1 MPDHPFSQEIIP
13 NIQSKPSL
21 VHLVAD
27 SSHPATCCLR
37 EETDPQ
43 WSAFASELHVA
54 ECCGETGIHQPTLIS
69 MKLCPFN
76 LGESVVTLLL
86 FSLAWSEYNFLW
98 VFLVSLDAVNALC
111 SGVFQMQRSRMV
123 TALTTAYKK
132 GKALSHYSIWSWLF
146 IDGHSLT
153 HHKLTTVFSCSSQ
166 GIRSQEY
173 FPGTVLLSEQD
184 RWLKAGG
191 T

>member
-98 VFLVSLDAVNALC
+98 VFLVSLDAVNALLRC
-111 SGVFQMQRSRMV
+111 FSDAKIKNGDSPHHCIQE
-123 TALTTAYKK
+123 
-132 GKALSHYSIWSWLF
+132 GKSPVPLQYLELVVHWW
-146 IDGHSLT
+146 T
-153 HHKLTTVFSCSSQ
+153 
-166 GIRSQEY
+166 
-173 FPGTVLLSEQD
+173 
-184 RWLKAGG
+184 
-191 T
+191 